1 MSNLLT
7 SVAAITLSTVVTVNA
22 TAASSC
28 DSYSSVVAM
37 ADDYST
43 WLVAESKRLEVLY
56 YKKNGTKT
64 PPGANIPSLDG
75 TCDGFIQEKKP
86 QEQVDSL
93 PVSIGC
99 LLVAIPTYKLNA
111 TDQLSAQVY
120 AKAREGL
127 TKAKLCQHPNNSCSG
142 VAFAC
147 ATYNALYTE
156 LTTRTYAASV
166 KDLRN
171 AYDTYEN
178 DSEAVELKFNQC
190 AKSPKSK
197 NLLVLMAAEMACYHG
212 LRLVAD

>member
-7 SVAAITLSTVVTVNA
+7 SIAAIILSTVLTVNA

-28 DSYSSVVAM
+28 DSYSSIVAM
-37 ADDYST
+37 VDDYST

-56 YKKNGTKT
+56 YKKNGTQT
-64 PPGANIPSLDG
+64 PPGANISSLDG
-75 TCDGFIQEKKP
+75 TCDGFIEDKP
-86 QEQVDSL
+86 YQEQVDSL

-99 LLVAIPTYKLNA
+99 LLVAVPTYKLNA
-111 TDQLSAQVY
+111 ADRLSEQVY

-127 TKAKLCQHPNNSCSG
+127 TKAKLCQHPNNSCRG

-147 ATYNALYTE
+147 ATYNGLYTE

-171 AYDTYEN
+171 SYDAYEN